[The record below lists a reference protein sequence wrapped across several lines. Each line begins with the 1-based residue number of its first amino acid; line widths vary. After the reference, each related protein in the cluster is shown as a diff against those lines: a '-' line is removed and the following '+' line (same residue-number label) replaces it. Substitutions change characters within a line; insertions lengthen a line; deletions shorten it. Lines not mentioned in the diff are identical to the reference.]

1 MDLFKEFEQTNLFG
15 ETPQEEIKISLM
27 DKFIVPPFSVFDTRQ
42 AYWQNRKRQW
52 LKLGIK
58 SELGREVKTFHMAD
72 WLDEKREQGKM
83 SGHIVPSDTS
93 IFDPVL
99 CELCY
104 KWVCINNGTILD
116 VFSGGSVRGIVANI
130 LNYEYYGIDLSEKQ
144 ILANKDNAKEI
155 LGDEYEL
162 KTHWINDDSQNVDK
176 YIENNSVDMIF
187 TCPPYFDLEI
197 YSNKENDLS
206 NMTYDNFKKAYT
218 EIIVKACQKLK
229 ENRFAVFVV
238 GDIRDKKGFYRDF
251 VDLTKQALSQGGLHN
266 WNEIIFLNG
275 MASASIRAEKPFVA
289 NRKITKIH
297 QNILVY
303 YKGDPSKIKEN
314 FKEIEV

>member
-1 MDLFKEFEQTNLFG
+1 MDLFNEYEQINLFG
-15 ETPQEEIKISLM
+15 ESPEQEVKTTLM

-42 AYWQNRKRQW
+42 SYWQNRKRQW

-58 SELGREVKTFHMAD
+58 SELGREAKTFHMSE

-83 SGHIVPSDTS
+83 KGHIVPSDTS

-104 KWVCINNGTILD
+104 KWFNVNNGKILD
-116 VFSGGSVRGIVANI
+116 VFSGGSVRGIVAN
-130 LNYEYYGIDLSEKQ
+130 LLGYEYYGIDLSEKQ
-144 ILANKDNAKEI
+144 IMANKENALEI
-155 LGDEYEL
+155 LGNEYQE
-162 KTHWINDDSQNVDK
+162 KIHWINDDSQNVNK
-176 YIENNSVDMIF
+176 YLENESIDMIF

-197 YSNKENDLS
+197 YSDKENDLS
-206 NMTYDNFKKAYT
+206 NMTYEDFKKAYT

-238 GDIRDKKGFYRDF
+238 GDIRDKKGYYRDF
-251 VDLTKQALSQGGLHN
+251 VDLTKSALSKGGLNN

-275 MASASIRAEKPFVA
+275 MASASIRAEKPFVV

-303 YKGDPSKIKEN
+303 YKGDPNKIKEY